1 MKILLLNLLLFV
13 NILAFAQNDLKVT
26 EINDLDQFQS
36 VDSRNMIFFIHTNWC
51 GFCKQ
56 MQAKT
61 WTNQELISLLNEE
74 YYFLSLDAESKET
87 FELAGKT
94 FSHNKGL
101 NELALA
107 LAEDNGRIAYPS
119 LVILNENYELI
130 YRQSGFHSYKQVLK
144 ILNRLEELN

>member
-1 MKILLLNLLLFV
+1 MKTVLVGLFLLF
-13 NILAFAQNDLKVT
+13 NTNAFAQEDLKVIP
-26 EINDLDQFQS
+26 INNLDKIQKS
-36 VDSRNMIFFIHTNWC
+36 DARSMVFFIHTDWC

-61 WTNQELISLLNEE
+61 WTNQDLISYLNKN

-94 FSHNKGL
+94 FKYRKGL

-107 LAEDNGRIAYPS
+107 LAQEDGRIAYPS
-119 LVILNENYELI
+119 LVILNEKYELV
-130 YRQSGFHSYKQVLK
+130 YKQSGFHSYKQVLK